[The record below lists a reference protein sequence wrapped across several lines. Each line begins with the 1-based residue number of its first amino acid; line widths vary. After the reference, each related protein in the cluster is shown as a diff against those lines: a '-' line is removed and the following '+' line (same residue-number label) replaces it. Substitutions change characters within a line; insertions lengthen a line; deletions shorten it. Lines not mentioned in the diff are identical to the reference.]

1 MLENVVEEIREFSRK
16 SGVHRKKVLVLFS
29 GGKDSSLVLY
39 LLKKAGLDVSALTFF
54 HRWSWRETL
63 NWAMRFT
70 KNLGVEHYLVDIT
83 DGLLREATG
92 RKGPVCIN
100 CKKVMLWNAKW
111 FALNNGFDVLAK
123 GDNAND
129 KIIGALLDQCKTDI
143 RLCEIPRIGVPFFRP
158 LIKYPAEV
166 VERLAEE
173 AGIRPYRMYEHA
185 RRRQWREGCPLQ
197 YIDREEIV
205 TKELM
210 DLAYRV
216 NYEVSRIAR
225 RRKVRVSVRVPS
237 FEIMAWGPDEETLG
251 EVREVIKKFRGDSNA
266 PVRKAEERRSS

>member
-1 MLENVVEEIREFSRK
+1 MLEDVIEEIRGFSRE
-16 SGVHRKKVLVLFS
+16 SGLAEKRILVLFS

-39 LLKKAGLDVSALTFF
+39 LLKEAGLDVSALTFF

-63 NWAMRFT
+63 SWAVNFA

-83 DGLLREATG
+83 GGLLREAAG

-129 KIIGALLDQCKTDI
+129 KIIGALLDQCPGDI
-143 RLCEIPRIGVPFFRP
+143 RLCELPRVGVPFFRP
-158 LIKYPAEV
+158 LIKHTAEE

-205 TKELM
+205 TEELM
-210 DLAYRV
+210 DLAHRV

-225 RRKVRVSVRVPS
+225 RRRVRVSVRVPS
-237 FEIMAWGPDEETLG
+237 FEVMAWNADRETLE
-251 EVREVIKKFRGDSNA
+251 EVKKIIEKFKR
-266 PVRKAEERRSS
+266 

>member
-1 MLENVVEEIREFSRK
+1 MLSEAIREVRDFAKR
-16 SGVHRKKVLVLFS
+16 SGLKDRRILVLFS

-39 LLKKAGLDVSALTFF
+39 MLKEAGLDVSALTFF

-63 NWAMRFT
+63 SWAMRFT
-70 KNLGVEHYLVDIT
+70 KSLGVEHYLVDIT
-83 DGLLREATG
+83 EGLLREATG

-100 CKKVMLWNAKW
+100 CKRVMLWNAKW
-111 FALNNGFDVLAK
+111 FALNNGFEILAK

-129 KIIGALLDQCKTDI
+129 KIIGALLDQCKKDI
-143 RLCEIPRIGVPFFRP
+143 RLCEIPKIGVPFFRP
-158 LIKYPAEV
+158 LIKYTAEE
-166 VERLAEE
+166 VERMAEK
-173 AGIRPYRMYEHA
+173 AGIRPHRMYEHA

-205 TKELM
+205 TEELM

-237 FEIMAWGPDEETLG
+237 FKIMAWNADGDTL
-251 EVREVIKKFRGDSNA
+251 EDVKNVIEKFRRGMKDGS
-266 PVRKAEERRSS
+266 

>member
-1 MLENVVEEIREFSRK
+1 MLPEVMSEIKELSSRNGLRDK
-16 SGVHRKKVLVLFS
+16 RILLLFS

-39 LLKKAGLDVSALTFF
+39 LLKEAGLDVSALTFF

-63 NWAMRFT
+63 NWAMGFT
-70 KNLGVEHYLVDIT
+70 KRLGVEHYLVDVT
-83 DGLLREATG
+83 EGLLREATG
-92 RKGPVCIN
+92 RKGPICIN

-143 RLCEIPRIGVPFFRP
+143 RLCELPKIGVPFFRP
-158 LIKYPAEV
+158 LIKYTAEE
-166 VERLAEE
+166 VEKLAEE

-205 TKELM
+205 TEKLM
-210 DLAYRV
+210 DLAHRV
-216 NYEVSRIAR
+216 NYEVSKIAR
-225 RRKVRVSVRVPS
+225 KRKVRVSVRVPS
-237 FEIMAWGPDEETLG
+237 FEIMCWDCDEETLRDV
-251 EVREVIKKFRGDSNA
+251 EETVEHFRGDPNA
-266 PVRKAEERRSS
+266 PARKA

>member
-1 MLENVVEEIREFSRK
+1 MNLRRAVEELREFAEK
-16 SGVHRKKVLVLFS
+16 SGLKEKKILLLFS
-29 GGKDSSLVLY
+29 GGKDSSLALY
-39 LLKKAGLDVSALTFF
+39 LLKEAGLDVSALTFF

-63 NWAMRFT
+63 RWAMRFT
-70 KNLGVEHYLVDIT
+70 RKLGVEHFLVDIT
-83 DGLLREATG
+83 EGLLREAVG

-129 KIIGALLDQCKTDI
+129 KIIGTLLDQCGSDI
-143 RLCEIPRIGVPFFRP
+143 RLCEIPRIGIPTFRP
-158 LIKYPAEV
+158 LIKYTAED
-166 VERLAEE
+166 VEKLTDE

-197 YIDREEIV
+197 YIDREKIV
-205 TKELM
+205 TPELM

-225 RRKVRVSVRVPS
+225 RRRVRVSVRVPS
-237 FEIMAWGPDEETLG
+237 FEVMCWNCDDETL
-251 EVREVIKKFRGDSNA
+251 REVKK
-266 PVRKAEERRSS
+266 VVERFK

>member
-1 MLENVVEEIREFSRK
+1 MLSEAVREVRDFAERRGLINRK
-16 SGVHRKKVLVLFS
+16 ILLMFS
-29 GGKDSSLVLY
+29 GGKDSSLALY
-39 LLKKAGLDVSALTFF
+39 LMKKAGLDVSALTFF
-54 HRWSWRETL
+54 HRWSWREPL
-63 NWAMRFT
+63 RWAMRFT
-70 KNLGVEHYLVDIT
+70 KELGVEHYLVDIT
-83 DGLLREATG
+83 EGLLREATG

-143 RLCEIPRIGVPFFRP
+143 RLCEIPRIGLPLFRP
-158 LIKYPAEV
+158 LIKYPADV

-205 TKELM
+205 TEELM

-225 RRKVRVSVRVPS
+225 KKKVRISVRVPS
-237 FEIMAWGPDEETLG
+237 FEIMAWNADWETLE
-251 EVREVIKKFRGDSNA
+251 EVKKVIEKFKR
-266 PVRKAEERRSS
+266 

>member
-1 MLENVVEEIREFSRK
+1 MLSEAVGEVRDFAERRGLINRK
-16 SGVHRKKVLVLFS
+16 ILLMFS
-29 GGKDSSLVLY
+29 GGKDSSLALY
-39 LLKKAGLDVSALTFF
+39 LMKKAGLDVSALTFF
-54 HRWSWRETL
+54 HRWSWREPL
-63 NWAMRFT
+63 RWAMRFT
-70 KNLGVEHYLVDIT
+70 KELGVEHYLVDIT
-83 DGLLREATG
+83 EGLLREATG

-129 KIIGALLDQCKTDI
+129 KIIGALLDQCKMDI
-143 RLCEIPRIGVPFFRP
+143 RLCEIPRIGLPFFRP
-158 LIKYPAEV
+158 LIKYPADV

-205 TKELM
+205 TEELM

-225 RRKVRVSVRVPS
+225 KKKVRVSVRVPS
-237 FEIMAWGPDEETLG
+237 FEIMAWNADWGTLEE
-251 EVREVIKKFRGDSNA
+251 VKKVIEKFKR
-266 PVRKAEERRSS
+266 

>member
-1 MLENVVEEIREFSRK
+1 MLNDVITEVKRFARETGLFEKR
-16 SGVHRKKVLVLFS
+16 VLLLFS
-29 GGKDSSLVLY
+29 GGKDSSLALY
-39 LLKKAGLDVSALTFF
+39 ILKEAGLDVSALTFF

-70 KNLGVEHYLVDIT
+70 KRLGVEHFLVDVT

-100 CKKVMLWNAKW
+100 CKRVMLWNAKW

-129 KIIGALLDQCKTDI
+129 KIIGALLDQCDTDI
-143 RLCEIPRIGVPFFRP
+143 RLCGLPKIGIPFFRP
-158 LIKYPAEV
+158 LIKYPADIVEKLADEV
-166 VERLAEE
+166 
-173 AGIRPYRMYEHA
+173 GIKPYRMYEHA

-197 YIDREEIV
+197 YIDREETV
-205 TKELM
+205 TPWLM

-237 FEIMAWGPDEETLG
+237 FEVMCWECSDEALED
-251 EVREVIKKFRGDSNA
+251 IKPIVGKFKGDGH
-266 PVRKAEERRSS
+266 E

>member
-1 MLENVVEEIREFSRK
+1 MLTETIAEIRDFARET
-16 SGVHRKKVLVLFS
+16 GLADKKILVLFS

-39 LLKKAGLDVSALTFF
+39 LLKEAGLDVSALTFF

-63 NWAMRFT
+63 NWAMKFA
-70 KNLGVEHYLVDIT
+70 KELGVEHYMVDIT
-83 DGLLREATG
+83 DGLLREAVG

-129 KIIGALLDQCKTDI
+129 KIIGALLDQCRTDI
-143 RLCEIPRIGVPFFRP
+143 RLCAIPRIGVPFFRP

-205 TKELM
+205 TEELM
-210 DLAYRV
+210 DLVYRV

-237 FEIMAWGPDEETLG
+237 FEIMAWNADGETLE
-251 EVREVIKKFRGDSNA
+251 EVKKVIEKFKR
-266 PVRKAEERRSS
+266 

>member
-1 MLENVVEEIREFSRK
+1 MPALSEAIGELRDFSEKAGLHNKR
-16 SGVHRKKVLVLFS
+16 VLLMFS
-29 GGKDSSLVLY
+29 GGKDSSLAMY
-39 LLKKAGLDVSALTFF
+39 LLKAAGLDVSAITFF

-63 NWAMRFT
+63 NWAMKFT
-70 KNLGVEHYLVDIT
+70 KRLGVEHFLVDIT

-100 CKKVMLWNAKW
+100 CKKVMLRNAKW

-129 KIIGALLDQCKTDI
+129 KIIGALLDQCNTDI
-143 RLCEIPRIGVPFFRP
+143 RLCELPKIGLPILRP
-158 LIKYPAEV
+158 LINYTAEE
-166 VERLAEE
+166 VEKLAEE

-197 YIDREEIV
+197 YIDREETV
-205 TKELM
+205 TPELM

-237 FEIMAWGPDEETLG
+237 FEIMCWDCDEEALD
-251 EVREVIKKFRGDSNA
+251 EV
-266 PVRKAEERRSS
+266 KAAIERFKL

>member
-1 MLENVVEEIREFSRK
+1 MLDDVVEEIRDFSRK
-16 SGVHRKKVLVLFS
+16 SGLHRRKILVLFS
-29 GGKDSSLVLY
+29 GGKDSSLALY
-39 LLKKAGLDVSALTFF
+39 LLKEAGLDVSALTFF

-63 NWAMRFT
+63 NWAMKFT
-70 KNLGVEHYLVDIT
+70 KWLGVEHYLVDVT

-143 RLCEIPRIGVPFFRP
+143 RLCDIPRIGVPFFRP
-158 LIKYPAEV
+158 LIKYTAED
-166 VERLAEE
+166 VEALAEE

-205 TKELM
+205 IPELM
-210 DLAYRV
+210 NLAYRV
-216 NYEVSRIAR
+216 NYEVSKIAR

-237 FEIMAWGPDEETLG
+237 FEIMCWNCDEETLL
-251 EVREVIKKFRGDSNA
+251 EVRRIIERFR
-266 PVRKAEERRSS
+266 

>member
-1 MLENVVEEIREFSRK
+1 MLSGIMSEIKEFSYRN
-16 SGVHRKKVLVLFS
+16 GLQDKKILLLFS
-29 GGKDSSLVLY
+29 GGKDSSLALY
-39 LLKKAGLDVSALTFF
+39 LLKEAGLNVSALTFF

-63 NWAMRFT
+63 NWAMGFT
-70 KNLGVEHYLVDIT
+70 KKLGIEHYLVDVT
-83 DGLLREATG
+83 EGLLGEATG
-92 RKGPVCIN
+92 RKGPICIN

-143 RLCEIPRIGVPFFRP
+143 RLCELPKIGVPFFRP
-158 LIKYPAEV
+158 LIKYTAEE
-166 VERLAEE
+166 VEALADE
-173 AGIRPYRMYEHA
+173 AGIRPYRMYEYG

-205 TKELM
+205 TEKLM

-216 NYEVSRIAR
+216 NYEVSKIAR
-225 RRKVRVSVRVPS
+225 KRKVRVSVRVPS
-237 FEIMAWGPDEETLG
+237 FEIMCWDCDGETLR
-251 EVREVIKKFRGDSNA
+251 EVESVVREFKGKR
-266 PVRKAEERRSS
+266 

>member
-1 MLENVVEEIREFSRK
+1 MPSVEDAVRDIQGFLRELGIDKRQI
-16 SGVHRKKVLVLFS
+16 LIMFS
-29 GGKDSSLVLY
+29 GGKDSSLALY
-39 LLKKAGLDVSALTFF
+39 LLKEAGLNVSALTFF
-54 HRWSWRETL
+54 HRWSWREPL

-70 KNLGVEHYLVDIT
+70 RKLGVEHFLVDIT
-83 DGLLREATG
+83 EGLIREAIG

-100 CKKVMLWNAKW
+100 CKKAMLWNAKW
-111 FALNNGFDVLAK
+111 FAINNGFDVLVK

-129 KIIGALLDQCKTDI
+129 KIIGALLNQCKGDI
-143 RLCEIPRIGVPFFRP
+143 RLCNIPKIGMPILRP
-158 LIKYPAEV
+158 LIKYTAEEV
-166 VERLAEE
+166 KGLTEE

-205 TKELM
+205 TEKLM
-210 DLAYRV
+210 DLVYRV

-237 FEIMAWGPDEETLG
+237 FEIMCGDCDYETL
-251 EVREVIKKFRGDSNA
+251 REVKK
-266 PVRKAEERRSS
+266 VVERFK

>member
-1 MLENVVEEIREFSRK
+1 MPTINDAIEEIRTFSEKAGLQDKRI
-16 SGVHRKKVLVLFS
+16 LVMFS
-29 GGKDSSLVLY
+29 GGKDSSLALY
-39 LLKKAGLDVSALTFF
+39 LLKEAGLDVSALTFF

-63 NWAMRFT
+63 NWAMGFT
-70 KNLGVEHYLVDIT
+70 KKLGVEHFLVDIT

-92 RKGPVCIN
+92 RKGPICIN

-111 FALNNGFDVLAK
+111 FALNNGFEALAK

-143 RLCEIPRIGVPFFRP
+143 RLCELPRIGIPFFRP
-158 LIKYPAEV
+158 LIRYTAED

-205 TKELM
+205 TPELM
-210 DLAYRV
+210 ELAHRV

-237 FEIMAWGPDEETLG
+237 FEIMCWDCDDETL
-251 EVREVIKKFRGDSNA
+251 REV
-266 PVRKAEERRSS
+266 ERVVERFK

>member
-1 MLENVVEEIREFSRK
+1 MLESVVEAVQGFSAERGLTGK
-16 SGVHRKKVLVLFS
+16 SLLLMFS
-29 GGKDSSLVLY
+29 GGKDSSLALY
-39 LLKKAGLDVSALTFF
+39 ILKEAGLDVSAITFF
-54 HRWSWRETL
+54 HRWSWKAPIQ
-63 NWAMRFT
+63 WAMRFA

-83 DGLLREATG
+83 EGLLREATG

-100 CKKVMLWNAKW
+100 CKKAMLWNAKW
-111 FALNNGFDVLAK
+111 FALNNDFDVLVK

-129 KIIGALLDQCKTDI
+129 KIIGALLDQCPGDI
-143 RLCEIPRIGVPFFRP
+143 RLCELPRIGVPFFRP
-158 LIKYPAEV
+158 LIKYPADV

-197 YIDREEIV
+197 YIDREEVV
-205 TKELM
+205 TEELM

-237 FEIMAWGPDEETLG
+237 FEIMAWNAGRETLE
-251 EVREVIKKFRGDSNA
+251 EVKKVIEKFKR
-266 PVRKAEERRSS
+266 

>member
-1 MLENVVEEIREFSRK
+1 MPSIREVTREIEAFSRTN
-16 SGVHRKKVLVLFS
+16 GLYKKKILVLFS

-63 NWAMRFT
+63 NWAMGFT
-70 KNLGVEHYLVDIT
+70 KKLGVEHFLVDVT
-83 DGLLREATG
+83 DGLLREAAG

-143 RLCEIPRIGVPFFRP
+143 RLCGLPKIGVPFFRP
-158 LIKYPAEV
+158 LIKYTAEE
-166 VERLAEE
+166 VEALAEE
-173 AGIRPYRMYEHA
+173 VGIKPHRMYEHA

-205 TKELM
+205 TPELM
-210 DLAYRV
+210 ELAYRV
-216 NYEVSRIAR
+216 NYEVSKIAR
-225 RRKVRVSVRVPS
+225 KRKVRVSVRVPS
-237 FEIMAWGPDEETLG
+237 FEVMCWGCDSETL
-251 EVREVIKKFRGDSNA
+251 REVEFVIGRFKEDKR
-266 PVRKAEERRSS
+266 

>member
-1 MLENVVEEIREFSRK
+1 MLNEAISEIERFVRET
-16 SGVHRKKVLVLFS
+16 GLLEKKILILFS

-39 LLKKAGLDVSALTFF
+39 MLKEVGLDVSALTFF

-63 NWAMRFT
+63 RWAMKFT
-70 KNLGVEHYLVDIT
+70 KSLNVEHYLIDIT
-83 DGLLREATG
+83 EGLLREATG

-143 RLCEIPRIGVPFFRP
+143 RLCDIPRIGVPFFRP
-158 LIKYPAEV
+158 LIKYTAEE
-166 VERLAEE
+166 VEALAEE

-205 TKELM
+205 TEDLM
-210 DLAYRV
+210 DLAYKV
-216 NYEVSRIAR
+216 NYEVSKIAR

-237 FEIMAWGPDEETLG
+237 FEIMAWNPDEETL
-251 EVREVIKKFRGDSNA
+251 REVESVIKRFKGDLNA
-266 PVRKAEERRSS
+266 SARKAEERRPP

>member
-1 MLENVVEEIREFSRK
+1 MLDSAIKDLK
-16 SGVHRKKVLVLFS
+16 SFAEKFNLDNKKILVLFS
-29 GGKDSSLVLY
+29 GGKDSSLALY
-39 LLKKAGLDVSALTFF
+39 LLKEAGLDVSALTFF

-63 NWAMRFT
+63 NWAMKFT
-70 KNLGVEHYLVDIT
+70 KRLGVEHYLIDIT

-143 RLCEIPRIGVPFFRP
+143 RLCDIPRIGVPFFRP
-158 LIKYPAEV
+158 LIKYTAED
-166 VERLAEE
+166 VEALAEE

-205 TKELM
+205 TPELM

-216 NYEVSRIAR
+216 NYEVSKIAR

-237 FEIMAWGPDEETLG
+237 FEIMCWNCDEETLL
-251 EVREVIKKFRGDSNA
+251 EVRRIIEKFR
-266 PVRKAEERRSS
+266 